1 MTTPALL
8 LCLLLPA
15 QGRSCLNQTY
25 RVQAARAQSYAAYT
39 QQTYAQPV
47 QYQVQERVIW
57 VPVEGGSSGYPD
69 SAYSAADLVGS
80 RQRSQQQA
88 GARVAYQQ
96 AVVDQ
101 LAGIRA
107 ELAAI
112 KQAAGTGVD
121 PGPPTGPPVV
131 PPTQP
136 PGNPPPNPDPN
147 RPPAPPQPPKRGEPD
162 AATIREWT
170 NDAVAVLQKNC
181 AKCHGGENPKKGFRI
196 FDQAGNLALQSPLS
210 YDAITG
216 ETRYFRMPQ
225 NGTAL
230 SEDDQEKLDRWADLH
245 RDEANAYIRSL
256 LKTGAPPAAPLP
268 AAAPLPPPV
277 PQPGVIR
284 Q

>member
-1 MTTPALL
+1 MTPALL

-25 RVQAARAQSYAAYT
+25 RVQARAQTYATQSYAT
-39 QQTYAQPV
+39 TYAQPV

-57 VPVEGGSSGYPD
+57 VPVEGGSSYPD

-147 RPPAPPQPPKRGEPD
+147 QPPPAPKPEVDP
-162 AATIREWT
+162 ATVAQWT
-170 NDAVAVLQKNC
+170 NDAVAVLQNRC
-181 AKCHGGENPKKGFRI
+181 AKCHSSSATVRPKGDFTI
-196 FDQAGNLALQSPLS
+196 FGPDGKLALSSPLDLS
-210 YDAITG
+210 AIG
-216 ETRYFRMPQ
+216 EQTRYLKMPK
-225 NGTAL
+225 GGAL
-230 SEDDQEKLDRWADLH
+230 SDEEQSKLDNWIGLH
-245 RDEANAYIRSL
+245 LDEINAARRAVNKAS
-256 LKTGAPPAAPLP
+256 APPAAPLP

-277 PQPGVIR
+277 PQPGAIR